1 MKIDRQPVRPGK
13 LSDIRGEKP
22 DFPCILCAIRDRE
35 PKVTNFEITRNKQMI
50 VSLNLYPYNPGH
62 VMIFP
67 MRHLTDIRDLTD
79 EEIMQMHRLQG
90 KVMAVL
96 ESVYG
101 PSGFNIGYNLGET
114 SEASIE
120 HIHCHVVPRHRN
132 EIGLLEMISQGVRV
146 LVEDPLDTLE
156 KLRKAFAEL
165 ENEKN
170 NHTFNPT

>member
-67 MRHLTDIRDLTD
+67 MRHLTDIRDLMD

-96 ESVYG
+96 ESV
-101 PSGFNIGYNLGET
+101 
-114 SEASIE
+114 
-120 HIHCHVVPRHRN
+120 
-132 EIGLLEMISQGVRV
+132 
-146 LVEDPLDTLE
+146 
-156 KLRKAFAEL
+156 
-165 ENEKN
+165 
-170 NHTFNPT
+170 

>member
-1 MKIDRQPVRPGK
+1 MKIDRQPGAPGK
-13 LSDIRGEKP
+13 LSNIPGKKS
-22 DFPCILCAIRDRE
+22 DFPCILCATRDRN
-35 PKVTNFEITRNKQMI
+35 PKVANFEITRNKLMI

-79 EEIMQMHRLQG
+79 EEIMEMHRLQG

-101 PSGFNIGYNLGET
+101 PSGFNIGYNVGET

-170 NHTFNPT
+170 DHTFNPT